1 MPAATIG
8 ATPSPSPHFPRD
20 SAHRLSVTDELR
32 IYPRRERDVAA
43 STRDFSAELNPE
55 QFAAVSHGEGPLLII
70 AGAGTGKTRTLVYR
84 VAHLIDRGIA
94 PERILLLT
102 FTRRAA
108 HEMLSRAERLVGT
121 ASTRVH
127 GGTFHGTGHRLL
139 RQFGKAAGLA
149 SEFSIMDQGDAVDLM
164 GIARANLGVGKKDKR
179 FPKKETL
186 HWLYSRHINTEFPI
200 EDILHGEAPQFLDYS
215 QEIVRIYAEYIARK
229 QERGLLDYD
238 DLLLCWAL
246 MLEHSPELK
255 TRIAG
260 MYDHLLVDEYQDTN
274 QLQSRILRGMC
285 GGHRNITV
293 VGDDAQSIY
302 SFRGATQRNI
312 LDFPR
317 HFPGTRLVTLEQ
329 NYRSTQPILDV
340 TNTVISRATER
351 FTKNLWTHRAGG
363 ERPWLVTVRDEHE
376 QTRFVVDR
384 ILELHEEGVPLRE
397 MAVLFRAGYMSADLE
412 IELAN
417 RNVPFEKWGGLKFLE
432 AAHVKDVVAFL
443 RVIDNPRDEV
453 SWYRVLMLMPGIGDT
468 TARQIITSMAER
480 GWDAEAL
487 THWTPPP
494 RARDAHRALAQLLRR
509 LRGTARA
516 DTPAPEHN
524 VGTEIDLI
532 RQMYDD
538 LLRDRYDRPEPRLA
552 DLDQLRT
559 IAGGFPSRASF
570 LSTIALEPPQ
580 STQDLAEGTGEEDDD
595 ALVLSTSHSA
605 KGKEWD
611 VVFLI
616 WAVDGWFPMARA
628 TEREDELEEER
639 RLMYVALTRARNHLA
654 VTYPVNVYS
663 TRRGQDYSMDQLSRF
678 LDRGVREKMQRVAV
692 EAPADM
698 PAAPAPVQSE
708 KIDLLSLLRG
718 RFAPPDHGTSSGPAA
733 RDPAS

>member
-1 MPAATIG
+1 M
-8 ATPSPSPHFPRD
+8 
-20 SAHRLSVTDELR
+20 TDELR
-32 IYPRRERDVAA
+32 IYPRRDREVVTSSRDYG
-43 STRDFSAELNPE
+43 AELNPE
-55 QFAAVSHGEGPLLII
+55 QYAAATHGHGPLLII

-84 VAHLIDRGIA
+84 VAHLIDSGVA

-108 HEMLSRAERLVGT
+108 QEMLSRAERLVGT
-121 ASTRVH
+121 SSTRVH
-127 GGTFHGTGHRLL
+127 GGTFHATGHRLL
-139 RQFGKAAGLA
+139 RQFGKRAGIA

-186 HWLYSRHINTEFPI
+186 HWLYSRHVNTGIPI
-200 EDILHGEAPQFLDYS
+200 EDILHGEVPQFLDYT
-215 QEIVRIYAEYIARK
+215 QEILRIFAEYISRK
-229 QERGLLDYD
+229 QERTLMDYD
-238 DLLLCWAL
+238 DLLLAWAL
-246 MLEHSPELK
+246 MLEHSPELA

-260 MYDHLLVDEYQDTN
+260 MYDHVLVDEYQDTN

-285 GGHRNITV
+285 RTHRNITV

-312 LDFPR
+312 LDFPK
-317 HFPGTRLVTLEQ
+317 HFAGARLVTLEQ

-340 TNTVISRATER
+340 TNTVISRALER
-351 FTKNLWTHRAGG
+351 FSKNLWTRRAGG

-384 ILELHEEGVPLRE
+384 LLELHEEGIPLGE
-397 MAVLFRAGYMSADLE
+397 MCVLFRAGYMSADLE

-417 RNVPFEKWGGLKFLE
+417 RNIPFEKWGGLKFLE

-453 SWYRVLMLMPGIGDT
+453 SWYRLLMLMPGIGDT
-468 TARQIITSMAER
+468 TARALMASMAER
-480 GWDAEAL
+480 GWDPDAL
-487 THWTPPP
+487 THWTAPP
-494 RARDAHRALAQLLRR
+494 RARDAHRALSQLLRR
-509 LRGTARA
+509 LRGQARA
-516 DTPAPEHN
+516 DAPAPEHS
-524 VGTEIDLI
+524 VGAEIDLI
-532 RQMYDD
+532 RTLYDD
-538 LLRDRYDRPEPRLA
+538 LLRDKYDRPEPRLA

-559 IAGGFPSRASF
+559 IARGFPSRSSF
-570 LSTIALEPPQ
+570 LSTMALEPPQ
-580 STQDLAEGTGEEDDD
+580 STQDLAEGSGAEDDD
-595 ALVLSTSHSA
+595 ALILSTAHSA

-611 VVFLI
+611 VVIVI

-639 RLMYVALTRARNHLA
+639 RLMYVALTRARNHLV
-654 VTYPVNVYS
+654 VTYPVQVYS

-678 LDRGVREKMQRVAV
+678 LDRGVREKMQRVAIS
-692 EAPADM
+692 APDDM
-698 PAAPAPVQSE
+698 PRPAEPQTAE
-708 KIDLLSLLRG
+708 KVDLLALLRG
-718 RFAPPDHGTSSGPAA
+718 RFGAAAPEPPA
-733 RDPAS
+733 